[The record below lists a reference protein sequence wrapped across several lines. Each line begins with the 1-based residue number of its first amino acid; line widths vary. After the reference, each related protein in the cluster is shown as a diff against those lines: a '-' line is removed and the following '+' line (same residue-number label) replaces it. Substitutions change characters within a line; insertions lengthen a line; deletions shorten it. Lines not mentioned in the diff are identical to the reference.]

1 MDDFKIL
8 FIGRSGS
15 AKTTAINS
23 ASQVK
28 VVSTDVLMSFMTTD
42 VKKETT
48 VGLDYGDL
56 MVSIPGGQRRLRLF
70 GVPGQSRF
78 SFSWEIFQQGC
89 SGVVLM
95 IDATDRCAIDDIHY
109 YTSAG
114 KNTSQRIQLPTVI
127 AIVKGDLLSLEALSQ
142 FKENVSKA
150 NISLPVLWID
160 ARSKDAVLSV
170 LNILLKQIG
179 R

>member
-56 MVSIPGGQRRLRLF
+56 MVSIPGGRGGCGCTVCQGSLASPFHGRF
-70 GVPGQSRF
+70 FSRDV
-78 SFSWEIFQQGC
+78 Q
-89 SGVVLM
+89 V
-95 IDATDRCAIDDIHY
+95 
-109 YTSAG
+109 
-114 KNTSQRIQLPTVI
+114 
-127 AIVKGDLLSLEALSQ
+127 
-142 FKENVSKA
+142 
-150 NISLPVLWID
+150 
-160 ARSKDAVLSV
+160 
-170 LNILLKQIG
+170 
-179 R
+179 